1 MWNEHILMINGDN
14 MMWCLCCGKRAHRYS
29 SHLRSRVCL
38 GALTPNTS
46 TRHKYLCLGRH
57 PLAPHD
63 FIGESK
69 PLRLAA
75 WPQWCRRE
83 EVALAVEMPAS
94 RVAPLLEE
102 RAQEIIEVLSDDSD
116 VEALAE
122 TVLLE

>member
-1 MWNEHILMINGDN
+1 M
-14 MMWCLCCGKRAHRYS
+14 
-29 SHLRSRVCL
+29 
-38 GALTPNTS
+38 
-46 TRHKYLCLGRH
+46 
-57 PLAPHD
+57 PHN
-63 FIGESK
+63 FIGEAK

-83 EVALAVEMPAS
+83 EVASAAEMPA
-94 RVAPLLEE
+94 RHVAPLLED